1 MGTIERELGTG
12 DAQERKDEAAHGEY
26 RTRRVILEIYDAMQ
40 QAMEAGQPYQTLL
53 DPHFVFEKRV
63 AFEVIVSGQLWLCD
77 DLGHNHLR
85 LKLGKGFR
93 YYTEPNL
100 PCQLVADE
108 KLTKGIGGKSGGN
121 MEQEWQIEI
130 Y

>member
-1 MGTIERELGTG
+1 
-12 DAQERKDEAAHGEY
+12 
-26 RTRRVILEIYDAMQ
+26 MQ
-40 QAMEAGQPYQTLL
+40 QAIETGQPYQTRL
-53 DPHFVFEKRV
+53 DPLFVFEKRV

-100 PCQLVADE
+100 PCRHEFLA
-108 KLTKGIGGKSGGN
+108 KARNRSKSH
-121 MEQEWQIEI
+121 QHPA
-130 Y
+130 